1 MTCLGSSY
9 SSTCIACLVI
19 RLAPRLY
26 WASQRQSSVTFK
38 VHRLVFVEAWC
49 YLTINS
55 SLFHLC
61 LYPLA
66 FFFSFSFWMH
76 NARFVIV
83 FFGVRD
89 DLTSNRCSHNVIL
102 DENERQ
108 Y

>member
-1 MTCLGSSY
+1 
-9 SSTCIACLVI
+9 
-19 RLAPRLY
+19 
-26 WASQRQSSVTFK
+26 
-38 VHRLVFVEAWC
+38 
-49 YLTINS
+49 
-55 SLFHLC
+55 
-61 LYPLA
+61 
-66 FFFSFSFWMH
+66 MH